1 MSPSLNSEV
10 VSLDEVPFEDLVGNT
25 THRAIILVVDDEP
38 LVADTLSA
46 ILGRAGYK
54 THTAYDG
61 ATALRLANE
70 FMPHLMISDVAMPE
84 MNGVELA
91 ITLMDEQPKCKV
103 LLFSG
108 HATSSDL
115 VNASD
120 AGHEFRLLSKP
131 IHPTE
136 MLRYVTKTLDI
147 PERRVAPVHLAE
159 VIPIR
164 RIA

>member
-10 VSLDEVPFEDLVGNT
+10 VSLDEVPFKDLIGNT
-25 THRAIILVVDDEP
+25 AHRATILVVDDEP

-46 ILGRAGYK
+46 ILARAGFK

-61 ATALRLANE
+61 ATALQLANE
-70 FMPHLMISDVAMPE
+70 FTPQLLISDVAMPE

-91 ITLMDEQPKCKV
+91 ITLLDEQPACKV

-108 HATSSDL
+108 HATSANL

-131 IHPTE
+131 VHPTE
-136 MLRYVTKTLDI
+136 MLKYVTKTLDMA
-147 PERRVAPVHLAE
+147 EHRAQPVHVAK
-159 VIPIR
+159 VAPIR
-164 RIA
+164 RSA